1 MPPIPKA
8 LATGYDLFRRE
19 RFPGEVQRYQALAEG
34 QNPETMVIAC
44 ADSRVDPATIFQ
56 ASPGELF
63 VVRNVAAL
71 VPPCEANGSYH
82 GTSAAIEFAV
92 TGLGV
97 KSIVVLGH
105 GQCGGVAASL
115 RAAGAGPVPGVFI
128 GPWVAL
134 LSNVRDQLLEYRPQL
149 SAAERQQALE
159 HLAIKQSLINLTTFP
174 FVTAAIERGALELH
188 GAWFSIGQGELRWLD
203 SEMGT
208 FELID
213 PTDPQGT
220 MTVARAVARQV
231 KKRRSVHPNSGHR
244 VSVPHGGN
252 ISAPAAHVSE

>member
-1 MPPIPKA
+1 MAMPVN
-8 LATGYDLFRRE
+8 LAKGYELFRRQ
-19 RFPGEVQRYQALAEG
+19 RFPSEVERYRALASG
-34 QNPETMVIAC
+34 QQPETMVIAC
-44 ADSRVDPATIFQ
+44 ADSRVDPAAIFH

-115 RAAGAGPVPGVFI
+115 RAAGGGPPAGAFI

-134 LSNVRDQLLEYRPQL
+134 LAGARDEMLEHRPEL
-149 SAAERQQALE
+149 SPDEHQQALE
-159 HLAIKQSLINLTTFP
+159 LLAVKQSLLNLTTFP
-174 FVTAAIERGALELH
+174 FVAEAMARGALDLH
-188 GAWFSIGQGELRWLD
+188 GAWFSIGQAELRWLD
-203 SEMGT
+203 HETGAFAVVPASGSPRMG
-208 FELID
+208 LA
-213 PTDPQGT
+213 P
-220 MTVARAVARQV
+220 RAF
-231 KKRRSVHPNSGHR
+231 
-244 VSVPHGGN
+244 
-252 ISAPAAHVSE
+252 AAE

>member
-1 MPPIPKA
+1 MPPIPA
-8 LATGYDLFRRE
+8 TLATGYELFRRE
-19 RFPGEVQRYQALAEG
+19 RFPGEVQRYEALAEG
-34 QNPETMVIAC
+34 QRPETMVIAC

-71 VPPCEANGSYH
+71 VPPCEPDGSYH

-115 RAAGAGPVPGVFI
+115 RAAGAGPATGVFI

-134 LSNVRDQLLEYRPQL
+134 LSEVRDQLLDHRPQL
-149 SAAERQQALE
+149 SDAERQQALE
-159 HLAIKQSLINLTTFP
+159 HLAIKQSLLNLTTFP

-188 GAWFSIGQGELRWLD
+188 GAWFSIGKGELKWLD
-203 SEMGT
+203 DEIGT
-208 FELID
+208 FEL
-213 PTDPQGT
+213 
-220 MTVARAVARQV
+220 V
-231 KKRRSVHPNSGHR
+231 KP
-244 VSVPHGGN
+244 
-252 ISAPAAHVSE
+252 APAQRRGGGARGKASIVGWPRATIAGPRLS

>member
-1 MPPIPKA
+1 MPPIPAA
-8 LATGYDLFRRE
+8 LATGYELFRRE
-19 RFPGEVQRYQALAEG
+19 RFPGEVRRYQALAEG
-34 QNPETMVIAC
+34 QKPETMVIAC

-71 VPPCEANGSYH
+71 VPPCEQNGHYH

-92 TGLGV
+92 TVLGV

-115 RAAGAGPVPGVFI
+115 RAARAGPLPGVFI

-134 LSNVRDQLLEYRPQL
+134 LSDVRDQLLDHRPHL
-149 SAAERQQALE
+149 SGEERQQALE

-174 FVTAAIERGALELH
+174 FVAAAIERDALRLH
-188 GAWFSIGQGELRWLD
+188 GAWFSIGKGELRWLD
-203 SEMGT
+203 DERGT
-208 FELID
+208 FEVVK
-213 PTDPQGT
+213 PTPSQRRGGR
-220 MTVARAVARQV
+220 ARNAAATGSATGAAAEQ
-231 KKRRSVHPNSGHR
+231 SV
-244 VSVPHGGN
+244 
-252 ISAPAAHVSE
+252 

>member
-1 MPPIPKA
+1 MPPIPAA
-8 LATGYDLFRRE
+8 LATGYALFRRE

-34 QNPETMVIAC
+34 QKPETMVIAC

-71 VPPCEANGSYH
+71 VPPCEEHGSYH

-134 LSNVRDQLLEYRPQL
+134 LSEVRDQLLDHRPNL
-149 SAAERQQALE
+149 SAEEHQQALE
-159 HLAIKQSLINLTTFP
+159 HLAIKQSLLNLATFP
-174 FVTAAIERGALELH
+174 FVAAAVEQGHLTLH
-188 GAWFSIGQGELRWLD
+188 GAWFSIGKGELRWLD
-203 SEMGT
+203 DERGT
-208 FELID
+208 FDLVRA
-213 PTDPQGT
+213 PTMGHGVGSRNKAGRAWKPIAAAADPQ
-220 MTVARAVARQV
+220 
-231 KKRRSVHPNSGHR
+231 PL
-244 VSVPHGGN
+244 
-252 ISAPAAHVSE
+252 